1 MRKIKLTLL
10 LIALAILFT
19 ACTNAN
25 NVKPSTETAETSETK
40 EADKIEEMPVL
51 LIIENTWSVCI
62 NNEGEEVAVNNKQD
76 HVFRYPA
83 KGNQLVSQ
91 MNAVIEV
98 DEVTDEK
105 IKLKLTGLVEENEDG
120 SANLNKKQLDHIY
133 VKMGEEVKLVTQTMD
148 AGAEFIVV
156 YKQQKV
162 GAKID

>member
-1 MRKIKLTLL
+1 MRKIKITLL
-10 LIALAILFT
+10 LIALALLFT

-25 NVKPSTETAETSETK
+25 DTKSSTETAETSETK

-51 LIIENTWSVCI
+51 LIIENTWSVGI
-62 NNEGEEVAVNNKQD
+62 NNEGEEVAVTNTQD

-83 KGNQLVSQ
+83 VGNQLVSP
-91 MNAVIEV
+91 MSAIIEV
-98 DEVTDEK
+98 DEVNDEE

-120 SANLNKKQLDHIY
+120 SVNLNKKQLDHIY

-162 GAKID
+162 GVKID